1 MKSKE
6 REEARRLRHEG
17 YSVKEICQTLGV
29 AKSSVSVWVR
39 DIELT
44 SEQRNRLIEKGSPR
58 MRGRFDGAEA
68 NARKHLEL
76 RREYQEAG
84 RLKAREQDPL
94 HIAGCML
101 YWAEGRKARN
111 RLELVNSDADLLKF
125 YMKFLRESLD
135 APNDKMK
142 IHVNCYLGNGIELTE
157 IEDYWLKI
165 LDLSKSHLGKSVVN
179 AQPTSS
185 QQKGRKLL
193 YGVCKLSVQSTELV
207 QHVFGAIQ
215 EYSGIDKPEWL
226 L

>member
-142 IHVNCYLGNGIELTE
+142 IHQQAVSKKAGNYFTE
-157 IEDYWLKI
+157 FANYQCKAPN
-165 LDLSKSHLGKSVVN
+165 LSNMSL
-179 AQPTSS
+179 AQFRNIPVLINRN
-185 QQKGRKLL
+185 GC
-193 YGVCKLSVQSTELV
+193 CKV
-207 QHVFGAIQ
+207 
-215 EYSGIDKPEWL
+215 
-226 L
+226 